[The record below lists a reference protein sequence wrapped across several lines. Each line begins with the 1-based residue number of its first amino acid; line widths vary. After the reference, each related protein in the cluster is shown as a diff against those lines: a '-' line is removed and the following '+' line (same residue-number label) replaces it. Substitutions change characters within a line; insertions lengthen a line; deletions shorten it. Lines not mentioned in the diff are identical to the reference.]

1 MKLLS
6 RSNPKLQKCS
16 EFGYLSAGLMLL
28 PYNLSGAQ
36 FCSAATACAN
46 SCLNSAGRGGIN
58 KLGAWSNDIQ
68 EARRARSEYF
78 LHARKEFIED
88 LKAEIALHARYSE
101 KLGLK
106 PVVRLNTLSDLAWER
121 LDPTIFSDF
130 PFITFYDYTKHSASY
145 RTNLPQNYHL
155 TYSRAET
162 QENQLEAQNW
172 LNSGRPISVVFDTK
186 KGKQLPT
193 SFLGQSVVDADV
205 HDLTFEHAKQGL
217 VLGLRA
223 KGKAIQDTSGF
234 VVRAEKWSFNK

>member
-1 MKLLS
+1 
-6 RSNPKLQKCS
+6 
-16 EFGYLSAGLMLL
+16 MLL

-36 FCSAATACAN
+36 FCSAATACADI
-46 SCLNSAGRGGIN
+46 CLNLSGQGGIF
-58 KLGAWSNDIQ
+58 KKGAWTNSRI
-68 EARRARSEYF
+68 EARRMRSEYF

-88 LKAEIALHARYSE
+88 LKDEIALHARYSE
-101 KLGLK
+101 RLGLQ
-106 PVVRLNTLSDLAWER
+106 PVVRLNTLSDLAFER

-130 PFITFYDYTKHSASY
+130 PFIQFYDYTKHSAKY
-145 RTNLPQNYHL
+145 RSNLPQNYHL

-186 KGKQLPT
+186 KGEQLPT
-193 SFLGQSVVDADV
+193 SFLGQKVVDADI

-223 KGKAIQDTSGF
+223 KGKAIADTSGF
-234 VVRAEKWSFNK
+234 VVRTEKWSFTK